1 MTRIRITRR
10 STLAVLGSLPLL
22 AASTGDALA
31 AAAPSKIAFVG
42 AGRMATAIGTL
53 LVNSGHEV
61 MFSSRH
67 PEEIKPL
74 VDKLGPRAHAGSV
87 ADAVKFGEVVFLT
100 VPYTAMPDLA
110 KDYGKQLAAKPL
122 LVDVSNPVA
131 RRDGDVGETARAQGA
146 GVYLVGLMPGAKVV
160 RAFNAINFA
169 KLPEYATR
177 TGAQK
182 VAAPMVGDDRRAI
195 GMAETLFREIGF
207 EPVLIGGLDKS
218 RHTLP
223 GEPLGDAH
231 TPDEARKIIAGL
243 K

>member
-1 MTRIRITRR
+1 MTRRIVV
-10 STLAVLGSLPLL
+10 AAAALPLL
-22 AASTGDALA
+22 LMQAAW
-31 AAAPSKIAFVG
+31 AAAPAMPKKIAFVG

-53 LVNSGHEV
+53 YVKQGYDV

-74 VDKLGPRAHAGSV
+74 VDSLGAKAHAGTV
-87 ADAVKFGEVVFLT
+87 ADAVQYGEVVFLT

-110 KDYGKQLAAKPL
+110 RDYGKTLAAKPL

-131 RRDGDVGETARAQGA
+131 RRDGAVGEEARAKGA
-146 GVYLVGLMPGAKVV
+146 GVYLVELMPGAKVV

-182 VAAPMVGDDRRAI
+182 VAVPMVGDDRAAVAL
-195 GMAETLFREIGF
+195 AEKMFREIGF
-207 EPVLIGGLDKS
+207 EPVMIGGLDKS

-223 GEPLGDAH
+223 GEPLGNDH
-231 TPDEARKIIAGL
+231 TPEEARKIIAEL